1 MSEANRE
8 YKDRLFKFIFGNPA
22 NKEWTLSLYNAVNGS
37 HYEDASAIRLTTIED
52 AVYMG
57 MKNDVSFLVADTM
70 SFYEQ
75 QSTLNPNMP
84 MRFLIYAGMVY
95 AKYIKQSDNYHPFSS
110 ALQKAPTPRCVCFY
124 NGTSETEDR
133 TVLSLADAFDGP
145 ADIDVRVTML
155 NINYGRNIELMNA
168 CQPLMEYALFVE
180 QVRQNQERMRDMDQA
195 VDAALTALPDG
206 AFIKPFL
213 LENQAEVKRMCL
225 FEYDEARL
233 LADTRKDGVLQGRK
247 EGILLGQKEG
257 VLLGQKEG
265 ILLGREETK
274 KETALRML
282 QEGLPMPLI
291 EKITGLSEE
300 TIRALAQNQN
310 AEIKQ

>member
-1 MSEANRE
+1 
-8 YKDRLFKFIFGNPA
+8 
-22 NKEWTLSLYNAVNGS
+22 
-37 HYEDASAIRLTTIED
+37 
-52 AVYMG
+52 
-57 MKNDVSFLVADTM
+57 
-70 SFYEQ
+70 
-75 QSTLNPNMP
+75 
-84 MRFLIYAGMVY
+84 
-95 AKYIKQSDNYHPFSS
+95 
-110 ALQKAPTPRCVCFY
+110 
-124 NGTSETEDR
+124 
-133 TVLSLADAFDGP
+133 
-145 ADIDVRVTML
+145 
-155 NINYGRNIELMNA
+155 
-168 CQPLMEYALFVE
+168 
-180 QVRQNQERMRDMDQA
+180 
-195 VDAALTALPDG
+195 
-206 AFIKPFL
+206 
-213 LENQAEVKRMCL
+213 MCL